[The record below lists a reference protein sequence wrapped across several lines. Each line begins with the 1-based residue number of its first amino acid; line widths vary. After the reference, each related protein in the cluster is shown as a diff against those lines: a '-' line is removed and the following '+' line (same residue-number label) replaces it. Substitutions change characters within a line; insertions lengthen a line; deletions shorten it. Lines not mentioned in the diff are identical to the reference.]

1 MVKFTYPRRPL
12 MIYFALIIDI
22 EKLGTREAEKS
33 RILPKIRLQV
43 GFWASLTPGIVSAV
57 NLHVLGAPI

>member
-1 MVKFTYPRRPL
+1 MAPSTPNWVLWTLRIDPAVKFTYPRRPL

-33 RILPKIRLQV
+33 RILPKIRIQV
-43 GFWASLTPGIVSAV
+43 GFGL
-57 NLHVLGAPI
+57 L